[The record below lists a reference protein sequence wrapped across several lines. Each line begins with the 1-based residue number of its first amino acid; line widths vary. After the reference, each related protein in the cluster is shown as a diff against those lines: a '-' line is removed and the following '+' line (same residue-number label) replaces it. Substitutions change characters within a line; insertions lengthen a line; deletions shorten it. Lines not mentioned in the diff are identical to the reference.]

1 MVVGRYRAMNDYL
14 LIFFLSVLSGISM
27 GYSVISVAIAAT
39 FALVIKF
46 LVEVVELYLDEPDA

>member
-1 MVVGRYRAMNDYL
+1 MVVGRCRAMNDYL

-27 GYSVISVAIAAT
+27 DYGVIHVAIAAT

-46 LVEVVELYLDEPDA
+46 LVEVVEMYLDEPDS

>member
-1 MVVGRYRAMNDYL
+1 MLNDYL